1 MRPKCFLYVGRFSCN
16 DDSNSAT
23 GWIRSFKLMGMR
35 GKIKRERGREGKR
48 EREGEI
54 VLTFWLHINGAN

>member
-35 GKIKRERGREGKR
+35 GKIKRERGRDSADFLVAYKWSEL
-48 EREGEI
+48 
-54 VLTFWLHINGAN
+54 V